1 MKFLFLSSYAHLVLD
16 PDSTRV
22 SGGAELQVALLA
34 RELAARGYETTIAAG
49 DIGQPDGQVF
59 QGVKIRNGGK
69 FQTGGL
75 VDSLTALPRVARILR
90 EERPDHV
97 LVLGWTA
104 WLFIL
109 WLLRPIFGF
118 QLHFICGLDTEV
130 NGGFRRDNPVRGG
143 LFEFGMRHCDQ
154 RFAMTKLQERLF
166 LERGMPCA
174 LYRNLILPR
183 AEPRTAEK
191 TVDFLWVA
199 RCQPIKQ
206 PHIFLDL
213 VEALPEA
220 RFEMICPCEDA
231 ELFESVRL
239 RAERLPNLIFHNG
252 VPYREVQSHYDRA
265 RVFVNTSTWEGWPNS
280 FIQSG
285 LASTA
290 LLSLIV
296 RPDTLFEDFQLG
308 ACADGDRER
317 FLALAREW
325 FADRATTDAMGREAE
340 RFVADL
346 HDNTKETDD
355 FLAGLPTAK
364 R

>member
-1 MKFLFLSSYAHLVLD
+1 MGQDWGRGCSHQRRASRSGGGRQSREGHSRAAGVKFLFLSSYAHLVLD

-75 VDSLTALPRVARILR
+75 ADSLSALPKVARILR

-109 WLLRPIFGF
+109 WLLRPVFGF

-166 LERGMPCA
+166 LEQGMPCA

-183 AEPRTAEK
+183 ANP
-191 TVDFLWVA
+191 A
-199 RCQPIKQ
+199 RRK
-206 PHIFLDL
+206 
-213 VEALPEA
+213 
-220 RFEMICPCEDA
+220 
-231 ELFESVRL
+231 RL
-239 RAERLPNLIFHNG
+239 LIFSG
-252 VPYREVQSHYDRA
+252 SPDASRSSSRISFSIWSRRCLRRA
-265 RVFVNTSTWEGWPNS
+265 LR
-280 FIQSG
+280 
-285 LASTA
+285 
-290 LLSLIV
+290 
-296 RPDTLFEDFQLG
+296 
-308 ACADGDRER
+308 
-317 FLALAREW
+317 
-325 FADRATTDAMGREAE
+325 
-340 RFVADL
+340 
-346 HDNTKETDD
+346 
-355 FLAGLPTAK
+355 
-364 R
+364 